1 MVQWYTLGHRQ
12 ASASVACHWPA
23 VQCKMSHLRR
33 FPVNCHCFSDLGL
46 SIETGPKEVPYKS
59 PCWLGSNYKFFT
71 EVECKVP
78 PHFCSLVSHSECEK
92 LTVKTN
98 QYHIFSQTQIMPL
111 VLFCIHIKW
120 LAATLPQFLVQSF
133 QSSICGQSRCAFFV
147 IQISPWFSRYYIHKH
162 HQTSACSG
170 DCFTVWRYGWSSR
183 YLYIYIY
190 LIGE

>member
-120 LAATLPQFLVQSF
+120 LAEPFPNSWFNHFNPPFVDNPVVH
-133 QSSICGQSRCAFFV
+133 SSLSKYPHDFPVTIYTN
-147 IQISPWFSRYYIHKH
+147 IIKH
-162 HQTSACSG
+162 PHVLE
-170 DCFTVWRYGWSSR
+170 TVLRYGDMDGHR
-183 YLYIYIY
+183 GIYIYIS
-190 LIGE
+190 I